1 MIKSNL
7 PPILGK
13 TILDDGVEW
22 LLDIPAD
29 LPYFSGHFPEQPVL
43 PGVTQ
48 LDWAVQIGAT
58 EFGYAAE
65 VESLEVLK
73 FQQLILPNSQ
83 IKLKVSH
90 NASKHKL
97 VFSYYLDEKRF
108 GSGRVALSG
117 RKLEENS

>member
-7 PPILGK
+7 PSILSK
-13 TILDDGVEW
+13 TVFDDAVEW

-48 LDWAVQIGAT
+48 LDWAVQIGAN
-58 EFGYAAE
+58 EFGYVAE

-73 FQQLILPNSQ
+73 FQQLILPNTQ
-83 IKLKVSH
+83 IKLKISL

-97 VFSYYLDEKRF
+97 IFTYYQDEQSF
-108 GSGRVALSG
+108 GSGRVTLSG
-117 RKLEENS
+117 RRLEEHN